1 MVPVSQSRSKPV
13 MKSGVNT
20 TTTTTPGKATPIKGD
35 PTIRKAGN
43 AGNNNTR
50 PRSRVINPTTQGIEQ
65 QSSPNLISSSSQTQR
80 KPLLQPEVTNTNSNS
95 NSNSNSGTTAGVT
108 GVTGTIHSNKIET
121 DWPTWAIEN
130 IVIVIGWVLQNRLKT
145 AGIILALIFG
155 LWFLSLL
162 LFSSGGAGTGV
173 NTTTTTNAATNAAA
187 NNVQLYN
194 NMEVKKEIEKL
205 KYKNEVLEDKV
216 MFLTAIVT
224 AVSHN
229 VTGSNSEGGGGGG
242 GGGTLFEE
250 EWEIWR
256 ESGRVV
262 GLMNEWSKKLKEM
275 KDGLDKE
282 RMLFEKL
289 RDGQKSGESLI
300 TEEMLA
306 RLMRNGIQQ
315 QQQQGGGGGVQ
326 QGERGER
333 GGWGWGTILGLLVTL
348 CGVGVGGYWF
358 FIVKK

>member
-1 MVPVSQSRSKPV
+1 MKTWVQDIIRIENEKTSKITLLNNNKKASAVSRTPNGGGGGVKKRPMVPVSQSRSKPV
-13 MKSGVNT
+13 TKSGVNT
-20 TTTTTPGKATPIKGD
+20 TTTTTPGKPTPIKGD

-95 NSNSNSGTTAGVT
+95 DSNSNSGTTAGVT
-108 GVTGTIHSNKIET
+108 GVTGTVHSNKIET

-173 NTTTTTNAATNAAA
+173 NTTTTNAATNAAANAAA

-194 NMEVKKEIEKL
+194 NMEVIQK
-205 KYKNEVLEDKV
+205 
-216 MFLTAIVT
+216 
-224 AVSHN
+224 
-229 VTGSNSEGGGGGG
+229 
-242 GGGTLFEE
+242 EE
-250 EWEIWR
+250 ER
-256 ESGRVV
+256 Y
-262 GLMNEWSKKLKEM
+262 LK
-275 KDGLDKE
+275 
-282 RMLFEKL
+282 
-289 RDGQKSGESLI
+289 
-300 TEEMLA
+300 
-306 RLMRNGIQQ
+306 RNGRY
-315 QQQQGGGGGVQ
+315 
-326 QGERGER
+326 GEKVVE
-333 GGWGWGTILGLLVTL
+333 
-348 CGVGVGGYWF
+348 
-358 FIVKK
+358 